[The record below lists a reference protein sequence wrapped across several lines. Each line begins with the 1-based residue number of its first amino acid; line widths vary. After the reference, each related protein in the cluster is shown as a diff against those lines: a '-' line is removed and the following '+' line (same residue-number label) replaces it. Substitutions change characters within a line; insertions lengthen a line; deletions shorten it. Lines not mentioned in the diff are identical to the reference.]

1 LGPSRFRRL
10 ADFFLGVDQS
20 PSLAGVQD
28 AETLLNI
35 LERERARSDRT
46 GNAFSCVVFRADG
59 GAGKSDASMR
69 RLAQIL
75 VNTVRIGDAI
85 GWIAGGN
92 LAAVLPSVSAEGAG
106 RFADRVAQKFGQ
118 DGSELLRTIHTYPH
132 RKDSSTP
139 RPESSPPP
147 GGPDGDTSS
156 EPPEKRNAPPKQ
168 DRAGPAGSM
177 EPLFS
182 RRTPVWKRALDV
194 TGAMLGLILFSPL
207 FLLQAI
213 LIKTVSPGP
222 VLFRQE
228 RIGYGGK
235 PFTFLKFRT
244 MHVSSDST
252 VHRKHLHDLID
263 NDKILTKLD
272 AFRDPRIIPFGNV
285 LRQSCLDEL
294 PQLINVL
301 SGEMSLVGPRPIPPY
316 EADEYLP
323 WQRQRF
329 DVLPGLT
336 GLWQVSGKNRTT
348 FREMMRLDVGYSKKV
363 SLWQD
368 AKIVL
373 KTLPVI
379 FTQVSGFL
387 AGRRMQDRGLPAAG
401 DQN

>member
-1 LGPSRFRRL
+1 MGPGRFRRL
-10 ADFFLGVDQS
+10 ADFFFRMDKNPPLS
-20 PSLAGVQD
+20 GVQD

-46 GNAFSCVVFRADG
+46 GNEFSCIVFRADG
-59 GAGKSDASMR
+59 GAGESDASMR
-69 RLAQIL
+69 RLAHIL

-92 LAAVLPSVSAEGAG
+92 LAAVLPSVSAEGAM
-106 RFADRVAQKFGQ
+106 RFADRVAHKFGP
-118 DGSELLRTIHTYPH
+118 DGTPLLRTVHTYPYW
-132 RKDSSTP
+132 KDSP
-139 RPESSPPP
+139 PPDPGSSPPP
-147 GGPDGDTSS
+147 GGPDGGTSS
-156 EPPEKRNAPPKQ
+156 GPPEKRNAPSKQ
-168 DRAGPAGSM
+168 DRAGPARSM

-182 RRTPVWKRALDV
+182 RQTPVWKRALDV
-194 TGAMLGLILFSPL
+194 TGAVLGLVLFSPL

-244 MHVSSDST
+244 MHVSNDPT
-252 VHRKHLHDLID
+252 AHQRHLYDLIN
-263 NDKILTKLD
+263 NDKTLTKLD
-272 AFRDPRIIPFGNV
+272 AYQDPRIIPFGNV

-301 SGEMSLVGPRPIPPY
+301 SGDMSLVGPRPVPPY
-316 EADEYLP
+316 EADAYLP
-323 WQRQRF
+323 WHRQRF

-348 FREMMRLDVGYSKKV
+348 FREMIRLDVGYSRTV
-363 SLWQD
+363 SPRQD

-373 KTLPVI
+373 KTLPAVWS
-379 FTQVSGFL
+379 QVSDLL
-387 AGRRMQDRGLPAAG
+387 AGRKIQDRVHTAG
-401 DQN
+401 SDQS